1 MLRKFA
7 GILLATALVAG
18 PAFAAT
24 DNAGSAAVT
33 TPSRHHV
40 LSKRSKVTK
49 HTKIVT
55 HARKHA
61 HKHLVHG
68 KLHKTKQA
76 QHLKPA
82 PKHKAHLGKTAKV
95 AKS

>member
-7 GILLATALVAG
+7 GLLLATALVAG

-24 DNAGSAAVT
+24 DNAGSAAAT
-33 TPSRHHV
+33 TPSRHHA
-40 LSKRSKVTK
+40 LSKHSKLTK

-61 HKHLVHG
+61 HKHLAHG

-76 QHLKPA
+76 RHLKPA
-82 PKHKAHLGKTAKV
+82 TTHKAHLGKTAKV

>member
-1 MLRKFA
+1 
-7 GILLATALVAG
+7 LVAG

-24 DNAGSAAVT
+24 DNAGSAAAT
-33 TPSRHHV
+33 TPARHHA
-40 LSKRSKVTK
+40 LSKQSKLTK

-61 HKHLVHG
+61 HKHVVLA
-68 KLHKTKQA
+68 KPHKTKQA
-76 QHLKPA
+76 QHLRPA
-82 PKHKAHLGKTAKV
+82 TTHKAHLGKTAKV

>member
-7 GILLATALVAG
+7 GVLLATVLVAG

-24 DNAGSAAVT
+24 DTAGSAAAVT
-33 TPSRHHV
+33 PAGHHAF
-40 LSKRSKVTK
+40 SKHAKLTK
-49 HTKIVT
+49 HTKVVT

-61 HKHLVHG
+61 HKHVAHS

-76 QHLKPA
+76 RHVKPA
-82 PKHKAHLGKTAKV
+82 TTHKAHLGKTAKV
-95 AKS
+95 AKG

>member
-7 GILLATALVAG
+7 GLLLATALVAG

-24 DNAGSAAVT
+24 DNAGSVT
-33 TPSRHHV
+33 AMTPARHHA
-40 LSKRSKVTK
+40 LPKHSKLTK

-61 HKHLVHG
+61 HKHVVHG
-68 KLHKTKQA
+68 KPHKTKQA

-82 PKHKAHLGKTAKV
+82 TTHKAHLGKTAKV